1 MKESVERI
9 ETLDYSEVL
18 ADLAKRIKGQ
28 QLYEAILKSHREESL
43 VKLNCHDD
51 LWWYDEGIARLSA
64 SVLAEVGREGVIEV
78 NTASHK
84 LLRVNGEDV
93 SGIEHSQVL
102 DLSDDGERWEGDVLN
117 NQPCGWGVV
126 YDSEGDKKYEGFRIG
141 EVNVCYGTRYYSD
154 IEKVEYEGE
163 WYNGMRWGRG
173 VLYDRK
179 GNTVYEGE
187 WMNGDRFE
195 AEREV
200 TISAYGQS
208 LYNHVEVLTIDTD
221 GGEGE
226 AWTLLELSPMVHLR
240 KLDVKDKSLLRVK
253 EVKLVGLHQLEEAT
267 IASYCFSAMGGRFNL
282 KRCEKIKSLFVD
294 YESFVDYSV
303 CEIEDVPSLEELVLG
318 DTMSDYASF
327 YFASLVLRSDSVAMG
342 SLLDLPKLKSL
353 ECGYFSLHNCSC
365 VILESVFN
373 PLVVIR

>member
-1 MKESVERI
+1 MERI
-9 ETLDYSEVL
+9 ETLGYSEVL

-51 LWWYDEGIARLSA
+51 LWWYDEGIVRLSA

-78 NTASHK
+78 NVDSHE
-84 LLRVNGEDV
+84 LLRVNGESV
-93 SGIEHSQVL
+93 KGIEHSQVL

-117 NQPCGWGVV
+117 NQPCGWGVL
-126 YDSEGDKKYEGFRIG
+126 YDSEGEKKYEGFRIG

-154 IEKVEYEGE
+154 IEKVEYDGDLC
-163 WYNGMRWGRG
+163 NGKRWGRG
-173 VLYDRK
+173 VQYDRT

-187 WMNGDRFE
+187 WVNDDRFE

-200 TISAYGQS
+200 TISSYEQS
-208 LYNHVEVLTIDTD
+208 LYNRVEVLTIDND
-221 GGEGE
+221 GDEGE
-226 AWTLLELSPMVHLR
+226 AWTTLELSPMVHLR
-240 KLDVKDKSLLRVK
+240 KLDVKDKSLLFVK
-253 EVKLVGLHQLEEAT
+253 EVKLVGLHLLEEAT
-267 IASYCFSAMGGRFNL
+267 FALFCCSAKEGRFYL
-282 KRCEKIKSLFVD
+282 KHCEKIKRLHVGAG
-294 YESFVDYSV
+294 SFDDYSV

-318 DTMSDYASF
+318 DTMSDYNSF
-327 YFASLVLRSDSVAMG
+327 YYASLVLRSDSVAMG

-353 ECGYFSLHNCSC
+353 ECGYFSFHNCSC
-365 VILESVFN
+365 VILESTFN